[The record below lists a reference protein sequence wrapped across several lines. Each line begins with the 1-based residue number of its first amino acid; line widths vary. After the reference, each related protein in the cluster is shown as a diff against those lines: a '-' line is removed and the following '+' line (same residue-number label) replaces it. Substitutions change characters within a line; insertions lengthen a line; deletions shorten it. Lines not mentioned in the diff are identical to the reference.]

1 MTVLLNELLWL
12 GGWTS
17 LYARMWDLSSTCFGS
32 GIFLKTKKIILLTD
46 RRSEWNFFREGTLF
60 SGKCH
65 SSYSDIYHCISFT
78 KCIPL
83 DILENFV

>member
-12 GGWTS
+12 GGWNS

-46 RRSEWNFFREGTLF
+46 RRSE
-60 SGKCH
+60 
-65 SSYSDIYHCISFT
+65 
-78 KCIPL
+78 
-83 DILENFV
+83 